1 MSLYNR
7 YLLTVSLA
15 LLLSTVLMIA
25 FGLNRLQI
33 YFTIYVFEALV
44 ISELYVYFN
53 RKARRALSYVSALLF
68 GCFTIALFM
77 QIFNI
82 LT

>member
-1 MSLYNR
+1 LNLYNR
-7 YLLTVSLA
+7 YVLTVSLA
-15 LLLSTVLMIA
+15 LLISTVLMIA
-25 FGLNRLQI
+25 AGLARLQV

-53 RKARRALSYVSALLF
+53 RKARRALSYVSILLF
-68 GCFTIALFM
+68 GGFVVAMSLQVVDM
-77 QIFNI
+77 

>member
-7 YLLTVSLA
+7 YIVTVSLF

-25 FGLNRLQI
+25 AGLDRLQL
-33 YFTIYVFEALV
+33 YFTVYVFEALV

-53 RKARRALSYVSALLF
+53 AKARRALSYVSALLF
-68 GCFTIALFM
+68 GGFAVALALE
-77 QIFNI
+77 IVNI

>member
-7 YLLTVSLA
+7 YLLTVSLT

-25 FGLNRLQI
+25 FGLDRLQI

-68 GCFTIALFM
+68 GCFTIALSM

>member
-1 MSLYNR
+1 LSLYNR
-7 YLLTVSLA
+7 YVLTVSLV

-25 FGLNRLQI
+25 SGLDRLQV
-33 YFTIYVFEALV
+33 YFTVYVFEALV

-68 GCFTIALFM
+68 GGFIIALFL
-77 QIFNI
+77 QVFNI

>member
-7 YLLTVSLA
+7 YILTVSLF
-15 LLLSTVLMIA
+15 LLFSTVVMIA
-25 FGLNRLQI
+25 AGLNRLQL
-33 YFTIYVFEALV
+33 YFTVYVFEALA

-53 RKARRALSYVSALLF
+53 RKARRALSYVSAVLF
-68 GCFTIALFM
+68 GCFAVALAL
-77 QIFNI
+77 QIINI

>member
-7 YLLTVSLA
+7 YIVTVSLF
-15 LLLSTVLMIA
+15 LLLSTVLMLAI
-25 FGLNRLQI
+25 GLDQLQL
-33 YFTIYVFEALV
+33 YFTVYVFEALV
-44 ISELYVYFN
+44 VSELYVYFN

-68 GCFTIALFM
+68 GCFAAALAL
-77 QIFNI
+77 QIINI

>member
-1 MSLYNR
+1 LSLYNR
-7 YLLTVSLA
+7 YVLTISLV

-25 FGLNRLQI
+25 FDLDNLQV
-33 YFTIYVFEALV
+33 YFTVYVFEALV

-53 RKARRALSYVSALLF
+53 RKARRALSYVSGLLF
-68 GCFTIALFM
+68 GGFVIAVCL
-77 QIFNI
+77 QIFNM